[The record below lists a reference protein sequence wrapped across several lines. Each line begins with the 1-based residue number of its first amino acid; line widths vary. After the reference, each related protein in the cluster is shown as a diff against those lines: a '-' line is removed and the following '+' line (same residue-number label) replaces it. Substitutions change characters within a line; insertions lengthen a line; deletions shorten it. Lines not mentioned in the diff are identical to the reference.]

1 MKALINA
8 NIFDFS
14 SYSENKYVLFNSE
27 ILEVGP
33 MSEFKGADGVIDC
46 TGCIVMPGLINCH
59 THIYSTFARGMNL
72 SFNPKNFKDIL
83 DEFWWKLDRE
93 CNKAS
98 MHYSGLVNGYECISN
113 GVTTVI
119 DHHASGTDITGTLNE
134 LKKSVCDEVGIRGV
148 FCFETSD
155 RFDTNQCMEENLN
168 FASNR
173 TEKSAGLFGMHAS
186 MSLNDK
192 TLKKIS
198 EVVEDLPIHIH
209 VAESAEDENDCNNKY
224 GITVIER
231 LQKFNLLKENSI
243 LAHCVHI
250 NEVEAEIIAKAKV
263 FVAINPT
270 SNMNNAVGLPN
281 YKLLK
286 EKNIPCI
293 IGNDGLGTNITR
305 EYLNIF
311 FAMKNRLNNPVA
323 FSLEDLKEVILNG
336 YKCVANTLGIRLGR
350 IKQGYKADMSITAYN
365 APTSINQNNAFAHVF
380 YGVFDNFHPREV
392 YCDGNCLMKNY
403 NITVEIK
410 DIYSKAQK
418 EADRLWERIEKRD
431 N

>member
-8 NIFDFS
+8 NIYDFN
-14 SYSENKYVLFNSE
+14 SYSENQYVLFDSE

-33 MSEFKGADGVIDC
+33 MSEFKGECDLIDC
-46 TGCIVMPGLINCH
+46 SGCIVMPGLINCH

-72 SFNPKNFKDIL
+72 PFNPNSFKDIL
-83 DEFWWKLDRE
+83 NDFWWKLDRV
-93 CNKAS
+93 CNKTS
-98 MHYSGLVNGYECISN
+98 TYYSGLVNGYESINN

-119 DHHASGTDITGTLNE
+119 DHHASGADITGTLNE
-134 LKKSVCDEVGIRGV
+134 LKKSICDEVGIRGI

-155 RFDTNQCMEENLN
+155 RFDTSKCVEENLK

-173 TEKSAGLFGMHAS
+173 TEMSAGLFGMHAS

-198 EVVEDLPIHIH
+198 ECIEDLPIHIH
-209 VAESAEDENDCNNKY
+209 VAESVEDENDCYGKY

-231 LQKFNLLKENSI
+231 LQKFNLIKENSI

-250 NEVEAEIIAKAKV
+250 NEAEAEIIAKSKAY
-263 FVAINPT
+263 VAINPT
-270 SNMNNAVGLPN
+270 SNMNNAVGMPN

-311 FAMKNRLNNPVA
+311 FGMKNRLVSPVA
-323 FSLEDLKEVILNG
+323 FTLEDLKEVINNG
-336 YKCVANTLGIRLGR
+336 YKYASNTLGIRLGQ
-350 IKQGYKADMSITAYN
+350 IKQGYKADMHITAYN
-365 APTSINQNNAFAHVF
+365 PPTSINQDNAFAHVF

-403 NITVEIK
+403 NITVKIK

-418 EADRLWERIEKRD
+418 EADRLWKRITQGG
-431 N
+431 

>member
-1 MKALINA
+1 MKTLINV
-8 NIFDFS
+8 NIFDFN
-14 SYSENKYVLFNSE
+14 SYRENQYVLFNSE

-33 MSEFKGADGVIDC
+33 MSEFKGMGEVIDC

-72 SFNPKNFKDIL
+72 TFDPKSFKDIL
-83 DEFWWKLDRE
+83 DKFWWKLDRS
-93 CNKAS
+93 CNKATVY
-98 MHYSGLVNGYECISN
+98 YSGLVNGYECINN

-119 DHHASGTDITGTLNE
+119 DHHASGADITGTLNE
-134 LKKSVCDEVGIRGV
+134 LKKSLCDEVGIRGI

-155 RFDTNQCMEENLN
+155 RFDTSQCIEENLK

-173 TEKSAGLFGMHAS
+173 TDKSAGLFGMHAS
-186 MSLNDK
+186 MSLNDE

-198 EVVEDLPIHIH
+198 ELVEDLPIHIH
-209 VAESAEDENDCNNKY
+209 VAESVEDENDCYDKY
-224 GITVIER
+224 GMTVIER
-231 LQKFNLLKENSI
+231 LSKFNLLKEKSI

-250 NEVEAEIIAKAKV
+250 NEAEAEIIAKSKAY
-263 FVAINPT
+263 VAINPT
-270 SNMNNAVGLPN
+270 SNMNNAVGMPN

-311 FAMKNRLNNPVA
+311 FGMKNRLNNPSA
-323 FSLEDLKEVILNG
+323 FTLEDLKEVIGNG
-336 YKCVANTLGIRLGR
+336 YKCASSTLGISLGQIR
-350 IKQGYKADMSITAYN
+350 QGYKADMLITAYN
-365 APTSINQNNAFAHVF
+365 HPTSINQDNAFAHVF

-418 EADRLWERIEKRD
+418 EADRLWERIAKGRI
-431 N
+431 